1 METRYMLVSMMY
13 LILLINTDRSVG
25 KQVNVIYKKRG
36 EGKTEE
42 IIKRSD
48 KTGCLIVT
56 VTRKQA
62 KIIRER
68 AKEMGCYNVN
78 VLSYDEFKIRESL
91 YIGKSILLD
100 DAEYLLQRIFN
111 HQLIDTISI
120 TNTNCET

>member
-1 METRYMLVSMMY
+1 M
-13 LILLINTDRSVG
+13 
-25 KQVNVIYKKRG
+25 NVIYKKRG

-48 KTGCLIVT
+48 KTGYLIIT
-56 VTRKQA
+56 ITHQQA
-62 KIIRER
+62 QIIKKR

-78 VLSYDEFKIRESL
+78 VLAYDEFKKGESL

-100 DAEYLLQRIFN
+100 NAEYLLQKIFN